1 MRITEQMNKYEIDY
15 DFYPSIM
22 VSGLQVD
29 EDAMDMY
36 PSDFASNQVMYPV
49 KVFGDGNCLPY
60 CGSIHAFGNDKH
72 GIEIRVRIIV
82 EAVTNK
88 DVYLSHNYLDQG
100 TSGSSPRFLC
110 RPTAFCSTLLE
121 PWDVRV
127 LSIRKTADLP
137 LQLLVGTFP
146 CFVAIGFLFFIRN
159 PYINRF
165 TNHFSIHS

>member
-1 MRITEQMNKYEIDY
+1 MNKYEIDY
-15 DFYPSIM
+15 DFYPLIM

-36 PSDFASNQVMYPV
+36 PSDIASNQVMYPV

-121 PWDVRV
+121 LWDVRV

-146 CFVAIGFLFFIRN
+146 RFVVIGFLFFIRN